1 MLNTLAGIIASSGG
15 AVALTDYQSIATM
28 SVGSGGASSV
38 TFSSIP
44 STFTH
49 LQIRYTARQGSNG
62 AIWLTYNSD
71 TSISNYAIHRLWGDG
86 SGTTSQGWGTGNF
99 KQFVSGIP
107 GSTDLAN
114 SFGVG
119 VIDILDYANANKYK
133 TSRSL
138 SGYDVN
144 GSTPNPGQIYLN
156 SGLWLN
162 TSAISSITIESQSA
176 NFAQYSSFA
185 LYGIKG

>member
-1 MLNTLAGIIASSGG
+1 MIPSLIGIIASSGG
-15 AVALTDYQSIATM
+15 GAFTDYQSIATAT
-28 SVGSGGASSV
+28 VSSSATSII

-44 STFTH
+44 STYQH
-49 LQIRYTARQGSNG
+49 LQIRYIARETSNG
-62 AIWLTYNSD
+62 AIWLTYNGDASP
-71 TSISNYAIHRLWGDG
+71 SNYTTHRLWGDG
-86 SGTTSQGWGTGNF
+86 AGVTSQGWGTGSF
-99 KQFVSGIP
+99 RQFVSGVP
-107 GSTDLAN
+107 GGTDLSN

-119 VIDILDYANANKYK
+119 VIDILDYANTNKYT

-144 GSTPNPGQIYLN
+144 GSTPIPGQVYLN

-162 TSAISSITIESQSA
+162 TAAVNSISLESQ
-176 NFAQYSSFA
+176 NFDFAQYSSFA